1 VLQNVA
7 IPAHTGP
14 SQPGRVAIAILAKT
28 SNDTMEPT
36 PETPATGAECA
47 IPFEAEPEKLE
58 ELAEGIVTVL
68 DACDELGYQDRL
80 TIASILVSDVTE
92 EFEEDIS
99 TYMAETPAAEVD
111 PYIVANTSQVIERL
125 RVVSEVLATVSVED
139 GDGGEDDD
147 GFDEGELAN

>member
-1 VLQNVA
+1 
-7 IPAHTGP
+7 
-14 SQPGRVAIAILAKT
+14 
-28 SNDTMEPT
+28 MEPT

-47 IPFEAEPEKLE
+47 IPFEAEPEEYEKARNDARAALESLVALE
-58 ELAEGIVTVL
+58 EFPEAVVTVL

-99 TYMAETPAAEVD
+99 TYMEETPAAEVD
-111 PYIVANTSQVIERL
+111 PYIVANTSQVVERL

-147 GFDEGELAN
+147 EFDEGELTG

>member
-1 VLQNVA
+1 
-7 IPAHTGP
+7 
-14 SQPGRVAIAILAKT
+14 
-28 SNDTMEPT
+28 ME

-47 IPFEAEPEKLE
+47 IPFEAEPEELE
-58 ELAEGIVTVL
+58 EFPEAVVTVL

-80 TIASILVSDVTE
+80 TIASILVNDVTE

-99 TYMAETPAAEVD
+99 TYMEETPAAEVD

-125 RVVSEVLATVSVED
+125 RVASEVLATVSVED

-147 GFDEGELAN
+147 GFDEGELTG